1 MYIEKYLLNLLTRG
15 WIIRRRRQGR
25 FLPPCSNDSNPMDVI
40 LLSYELFGG
49 DHQLVQVV
57 HDAESRA
64 DSDAVVP

>member
-1 MYIEKYLLNLLTRG
+1 MPLKPAYKRLDHTRQAT
-15 WIIRRRRQGR
+15 REVPAPLFER
-25 FLPPCSNDSNPMDVI
+25 FQSHGI

-64 DSDAVVP
+64 DSDVVVP

>member
-1 MYIEKYLLNLLTRG
+1 
-15 WIIRRRRQGR
+15 
-25 FLPPCSNDSNPMDVI
+25 MDVI